1 MTRRRGPLIWLST
14 AFLANA
20 VAALAAALILSAGNA
35 VDAETLKTL
44 ALSAGL
50 TIGLSPL
57 LLFAVWKLFDLRVLR
72 GLGELAVE
80 VRAIAHGERPAI
92 DASRYGDLM
101 PLPDALNILAGR
113 LTDARSQVDDKVEA
127 ATAKTEEHASRL
139 AAILHEIHQG
149 ILVCNLK
156 HQVVLYNQQALNVLH
171 VAGQVGLGR
180 SVFGMLSRDPVMHT
194 FDMLIHRPGGARS
207 APFLAGTSDAK
218 TLLQG
223 RMSLIQARGEVTGY
237 VLTFDDVTEQVNAL
251 ARRESLLRELIDGV
265 RAPLARLRLALP
277 GEEVVL
283 REAGSITTALSKASL
298 GYRSAQKGWWP
309 MSDIHSSDL
318 IDFTLHRLR
327 DEGLIVTMVGLPV
340 WLHGDSHT
348 LSLLLEALMR
358 RIQADTGTSR
368 FDAGAGREGD
378 KVWLEIIWN
387 GVPVLDETIE
397 AWLAAPVSPMLGSM
411 AVRDVLQH
419 HGSDAPLQTTLEGFT
434 WLRLPMLPGRD
445 AEQQQRA
452 VVQTESLSA
461 RPQFFDFDLLQQDA
475 EHTAELGLTPLRA
488 ITYVVFDT
496 ETTGL
501 HPDAG
506 DQIVSIAGVRIVNG
520 RILTGESF
528 NRIVNPGRPIPVESI
543 KFHGITDEMVEDK
556 PPLCVVLPQF
566 KAFCADAVLVG
577 HNVAFDLKFLRM
589 KERDC
594 GVTFDNPAL
603 DTMLLSSYVDDSTRN
618 QTLDAIADRYGIHA
632 TDRHTALGDSLSTAA
647 VLLRLIDALEAR
659 GLRTFDDA
667 VKTLNITQQ
676 LQQRQ
681 AAFSGNGDQA
691 GISF

>member
-1 MTRRRGPLIWLST
+1 MTRRRGPLIWLSM

-20 VAALAAALILSAGNA
+20 AAALAAALILSAGDT
-35 VDAETLKTL
+35 VSAETIKTL
-44 ALSAGL
+44 ALGAGL

-57 LLFAVWKLFDLRVLR
+57 LLFALWKVFDLQVLR
-72 GLGELAVE
+72 GLAELAVE

-92 DASRYGDLM
+92 DASRYGDLV
-101 PLPDALNILAGR
+101 PLPEALNTLAAR
-113 LTDARSQVDDKVEA
+113 LTETRTQFGEKVEA

-156 HQVVLYNQQALNVLH
+156 HQVVLYNQQALVLLH

-180 SVFGMLSRDPVMHT
+180 SVFGMLTREPVVHT
-194 FDMLIHRPGGARS
+194 FDMLVHRPAAADRS

-277 GEEVVL
+277 AEDVVL
-283 REAGSITTALSKASL
+283 REAGAITTALSKASL

-318 IDFTLHRLR
+318 VDFTLRRLR
-327 DEGLIVTMVGLPV
+327 DEGLTVTMVGLPV

-358 RIQADTGTSR
+358 RIQADTGTTR

-434 WLRLPMLPGRD
+434 WLRLPMLPGRTTEQHATVP
-445 AEQQQRA
+445 AEA
-452 VVQTESLSA
+452 LSA

-501 HPDAG
+501 RPDAG

-528 NRIVNPGRPIPVESI
+528 NRIVHPGRPIPAESI
-543 KFHGITDEMVEDK
+543 KFHGITDEMVQDK
-556 PPLCVVLPQF
+556 PPLQVVLPQF

-594 GVTFDNPAL
+594 GVAFDNPAL
-603 DTMLLSSYVDDSTRN
+603 DTMLLSAYVDDSDRN
-618 QTLDAIADRYGIHA
+618 QTLDAIAGRYGIHA
-632 TDRHTALGDSLSTAA
+632 TDRHTALGDSLTTAA

-681 AAFSGNGDQA
+681 AAFSGTGDGT
-691 GISF
+691 GISM